1 MAGSTKILP
10 GSFFSISA
18 LDLMARHVLVLPLI
32 DFVSHCAHSELVLDT
47 RCLLQAQDVHNR
59 TQSL

>member
-10 GSFFSISA
+10 ASSFSISA
-18 LDLMARHVLVLPLI
+18 LDLMPRHVLVLPLI
-32 DFVSHCAHSELVLDT
+32 DFVYHCAHSELVIDT